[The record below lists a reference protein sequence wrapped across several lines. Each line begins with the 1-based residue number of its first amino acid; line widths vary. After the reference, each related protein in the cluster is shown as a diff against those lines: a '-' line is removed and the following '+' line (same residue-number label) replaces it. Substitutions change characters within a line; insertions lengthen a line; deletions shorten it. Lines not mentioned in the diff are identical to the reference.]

1 MLNNGGHEFRP
12 YAEVARCDMAA
23 FLYRL
28 AGSPAFESTAKQRA
42 AFSDVDENT
51 PHAKEVWWLVAQ
63 GISAGWDE
71 ADGTMTFRPYETV
84 KRANMA
90 AFLHRMDEKGLVGA
104 AWPARTPTNRPV
116 YSNAPVTEELRGG
129 RSCISETR
137 GAHGIKSYQIKRLA
151 MQKGCPLAFH
161 RRAPSSQPCLHI
173 LSHMP

>member
-28 AGSPAFESTAKQRA
+28 AGSPAFEPTAKQRA

-63 GISAGWDE
+63 GILAGWDE
-71 ADGTMTFRPYETV
+71 ADGTMTFRLYETV
-84 KRANMA
+84 KRASMA

-104 AWPARTPTNRPV
+104 AWPARTPTNRP
-116 YSNAPVTEELRGG
+116 SIAMRPSRK
-129 RSCISETR
+129 SSAA
-137 GAHGIKSYQIKRLA
+137 GAA
-151 MQKGCPLAFH
+151 A
-161 RRAPSSQPCLHI
+161 
-173 LSHMP
+173 